1 MPSMWLFPLVT
12 LGVVSVM
19 TFVQGALTALVAF
32 TSVGVAP
39 GDLWFPLLL
48 MGVGVVGMTSTVRLT
63 PER

>member
-1 MPSMWLFPLVT
+1 MTSMWLFPLLT

-19 TFVQGALTALVAF
+19 TFVQGAITALV
-32 TSVGVAP
+32 TWTWPGMAP

-48 MGVGVVGMTSTVRLT
+48 MGVGVVGMTLTIRLT